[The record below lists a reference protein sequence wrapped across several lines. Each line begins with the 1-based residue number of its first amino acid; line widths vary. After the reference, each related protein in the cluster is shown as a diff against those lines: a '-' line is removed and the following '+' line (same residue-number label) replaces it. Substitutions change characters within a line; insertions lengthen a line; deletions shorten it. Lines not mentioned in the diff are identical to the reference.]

1 MPAPSSL
8 DPVQQRIEEAR
19 NPVAR
24 QILRDATDFIAAARK
39 AQPNAGEVL
48 LPPPERPQSSDAAP
62 PPPPFVP
69 ATAFEGRRDDYV
81 FKSGGDGLGYYRD
94 TAAAMRRAAPKAAPL
109 TGPLSSGPMS
119 GPLHTRWTF
128 EQTPAEAMLLL
139 RGLPPETK
147 PKDVR
152 LNATSKAVSLS
163 VGGEAVLTNA
173 KLHLPCDPDESDF
186 TLHDVGDTR
195 TLAVSLA
202 KLRLPGAPPS
212 WPALLETAEML

>member
-24 QILRDATDFIAAARK
+24 QILRDATDFIAAART

-48 LPPPERPQSSDAAP
+48 LPPPERPQSSDAA
-62 PPPPFVP
+62 
-69 ATAFEGRRDDYV
+69 
-81 FKSGGDGLGYYRD
+81 S
-94 TAAAMRRAAPKAAPL
+94 MQRAAPKAAPL

-152 LNATSKAVSLS
+152 LNATSKVVSLS

-195 TLAVSLA
+195 TLAVSLV

>member
-1 MPAPSSL
+1 MMGGASPAPSTSRGDERSVDRGYKKPHVL
-8 DPVQQRIEEAR
+8 HPHQERAEAR
-19 NPVAR
+19 AAVGR
-24 QILRDATDFIAAARK
+24 LSCTVHGEQRSLRF
-39 AQPNAGEVL
+39 
-48 LPPPERPQSSDAAP
+48 
-62 PPPPFVP
+62 
-69 ATAFEGRRDDYV
+69 
-81 FKSGGDGLGYYRD
+81 
-94 TAAAMRRAAPKAAPL
+94 
-109 TGPLSSGPMS
+109 
-119 GPLHTRWTF
+119 F